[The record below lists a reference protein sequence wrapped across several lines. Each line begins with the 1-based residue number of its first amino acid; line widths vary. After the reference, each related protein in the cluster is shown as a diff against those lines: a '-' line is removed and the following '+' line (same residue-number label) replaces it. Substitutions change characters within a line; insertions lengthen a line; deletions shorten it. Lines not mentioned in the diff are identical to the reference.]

1 MSSLIRE
8 AFKKVKED
16 ITNLSE
22 RINRNKDEVEKIGE
36 GILAIKKD
44 YKKNLDNVHE
54 KLEEI
59 LDFQKKEISNLKR
72 QITLLR
78 KEEIKSVVKKRVY
91 EEPLYEAEEE
101 VSDKKPSFE
110 TEDGEKEKKKG
121 WFNKMVDFLAEED
134 D

>member
-22 RINRNKDEVEKIGE
+22 RINKNKDEIEKIGE
-36 GILAIKKD
+36 GILAIRKD
-44 YKKNLDNVHE
+44 YKKNLDNIHE

-59 LDFQKKEISNLKR
+59 LEFQKKEISNLKR

-78 KEEIKSVVKKRVY
+78 KEEVRYVAKKKVY

-101 VSDKKPSFE
+101 GSDKKPSFE
-110 TEDGEKEKKKG
+110 IDEKEKKKG